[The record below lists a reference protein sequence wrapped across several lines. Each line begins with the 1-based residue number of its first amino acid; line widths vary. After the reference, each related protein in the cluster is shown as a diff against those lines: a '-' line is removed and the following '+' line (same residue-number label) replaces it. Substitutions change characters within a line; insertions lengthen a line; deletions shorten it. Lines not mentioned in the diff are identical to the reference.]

1 MDRPGR
7 AAPGHGVQL
16 QQQLAHHRHRRH
28 LARFAP
34 PAQLLIKPFRSYRS
48 PDGGQCRRVKRTA
61 LPRPRWP
68 RYPLCFPLSRDQG
81 VSLASEHIPLP
92 SPQPISGKSA
102 ARVAAVSSPTPGTL
116 RYSCARCD
124 SAPPLCRASRY
135 S

>member
-68 RYPLCFPLSRDQG
+68 GIPSASLC
-81 VSLASEHIPLP
+81 
-92 SPQPISGKSA
+92 
-102 ARVAAVSSPTPGTL
+102 PGT
-116 RYSCARCD
+116 
-124 SAPPLCRASRY
+124 RASA
-135 S
+135 